1 MNTISYNQ
9 VTRCVPR
16 LLAVLLITSLLA
28 AGLLAILTTPDVT
41 QAGVVEES
49 FGPTTAVTT
58 QTVLLH
64 YWLFDNDLPN
74 NTPLTTITATY
85 GIVTGTEG
93 FIEYHS
99 ALAGY
104 PFDPDHP
111 DWRKAS
117 MERRNAPT
125 PINYRPEGNNGIP
138 YENAGMRGLQ
148 IKQPFTGDGG
158 ENTVIFHLPTTG
170 YQDVVF
176 QFAAQ
181 DEGAADSL
189 ILAYSTSASGP
200 DWTADLI
207 SHTLPLT
214 QEYQLYTIDF
224 SHIEAVNDNPDFKL
238 RIQFD
243 GPDMGVDEG
252 DRVTFNNFSLDGTP
266 LPDTNLPPVVIW
278 PIALQQLVAQGDSI
292 MIDLD
297 GVFEDPEDDPL
308 TFTVESEDTAVVHLT
323 ITNSIL
329 TLTGLSQGEAA
340 ITVLADDGFNEP
352 VANHFRAL
360 VYPAAYPLSAGPFT
374 FTEWYSGTAERV
386 YPDHMLFLQSD
397 RNDTELDTDLLY
409 AYYIPHDDYHAD
421 DQDTIGFPYNNTGRT
436 RLNGL
441 GEDGI
446 SFINT
451 GRGRDLGGALVALDT
466 RGVDEVA
473 IDWLAGTIRQNS
485 RVYALRLQY
494 RLDIDDPFTDLL
506 VGGEPVEY
514 LTGPEGDLQTFS
526 QILLPAEA
534 LEQPYVQLLWRY
546 YHVEVDSGPRAM
558 LRLDDIVVDLP
569 VVMPTHYLYLPLIMQ
584 E

>member
-1 MNTISYNQ
+1 MITNIFQTQLARRI
-9 VTRCVPR
+9 PR
-16 LLAVLLITSLLA
+16 LMVVLIVTVLLLT
-28 AGLLAILTTPDVT
+28 GLLTMLTMPDTT
-41 QAGVVEES
+41 QAGITDEPVAT
-49 FGPTTAVTT
+49 TTAVTT
-58 QTVLLH
+58 PTVLLH
-64 YWLFDNDLPN
+64 YWLFDNSLPN

-93 FIEYHS
+93 YIEYHS
-99 ALAGY
+99 ALDGY
-104 PFDPDHP
+104 PFEDGHP
-111 DWRKAS
+111 NWRKAS
-117 MERRNAPT
+117 MERRNRPT
-125 PINYRPEGNNGIP
+125 EINYRPEGNNGDP
-138 YENAGMRGLQ
+138 YNEDTMRGLQ

-176 QFAAQ
+176 QFAAM
-181 DEGAADSL
+181 DEDAADSL
-189 ILAYSTSASGP
+189 RLAYSTNTNEP
-200 DWTADLI
+200 DWTTADLI
-207 SHTLPLT
+207 SNTLPLT
-214 QEYQLYTIDF
+214 SEYQLYTIDF
-224 SHIEAVNDNPDFKL
+224 SHIEAANDNPDFNI

-243 GPDMGVDEG
+243 GPDMAADDG

-266 LPDTNLPPVVIW
+266 LPHTNLPPVVEW
-278 PIALQQLVAQGDSI
+278 PIALQQLVAEGDSVVI
-292 MIDLD
+292 NLEN
-297 GVFEDPEDDPL
+297 VFADPDDDSL
-308 TFTVESEDTAVVHLT
+308 SFAAVSGDTAVVHLT
-323 ITNSIL
+323 LTNSIL
-329 TLTGLSQGEAA
+329 TLTGLSQGEATIA
-340 ITVLADDGFNEP
+340 VSADDGFNEP
-352 VANHFRAL
+352 VVHHFRAL
-360 VYPAAYPLSAGPFT
+360 VYPAAYPLSNGPFT
-374 FTEWYSGTAERV
+374 FTEWYSGTLERV

-409 AYYIPHDDYHAD
+409 AYYIPHDDYHGD
-421 DQDTIGFPYNNTGRT
+421 DQDTIGFPYNNTRRT

-466 RGVDEVA
+466 RGVDAVA

-506 VGGEPVEY
+506 VGGQPVEY
-514 LTGPEGDLQTFS
+514 VTGSEGDLHTFS
-526 QILLPAEA
+526 QIPLPAEA

-558 LRLDDIVVDLP
+558 LRLDDIVVAETL
-569 VVMPTHYLYLPLIMQ
+569 MHYLYLPVLLH